1 MEGETMRALW
11 NVYSSANLHFQE
23 KLTEEQH
30 MRKKLEVELLQL
42 QLKMKNYTTEL

>member
-1 MEGETMRALW
+1 
-11 NVYSSANLHFQE
+11 
-23 KLTEEQH
+23 LTEEQH